1 MSVKTLMATVPGLSY
16 GKGIGM
22 TDGLR
27 IDSVIAAAN
36 DLDRWY
42 VPPAFKVPYHSNN
55 NGAAVRI
62 CDLQGTYGVAPVGA
76 ATGADTYAL
85 NRITVGGSVIL
96 IATITMTSL
105 KASAATSLVKGGVG
119 VAGECRAAAGVGVG
133 ISVSMCLLVRA
144 DLKAH
149 SYGNLSLHSGL
160 AEHSS
165 TSRFRV
171 RFQEACGLTGVM
183 RLRRGRRPEAVEET
197 LEVPST
203 QSLTLPE
210 LQFSRGQW

>member
-119 VAGECRAAAGVGVG
+119 VALLPGEYLRLDCTAIATYATTQP
-133 ISVSMCLLVRA
+133 L
-144 DLKAH
+144 
-149 SYGNLSLHSGL
+149 Y
-160 AEHSS
+160 
-165 TSRFRV
+165 FR
-171 RFQEACGLTGVM
+171 
-183 RLRRGRRPEAVEET
+183 
-197 LEVPST
+197 
-203 QSLTLPE
+203 
-210 LQFSRGQW
+210 LQFSYVNFGIAG